1 MKRYRIVLLLP
12 AALLAIACSEETT
25 SPGMEVPQTILAARA
40 PSLTTVSLVV
50 TVSTADQAGNPYG
63 IQPDGQGVYTDGS
76 QNVQAVLDQY
86 GTFALNTNMFPKK
99 TAIRWV
105 SYDFNNPVDST
116 NTYRPS
122 PSNTRNFHFSTG
134 PSAYSPFTPI
144 QNLGVNGNPTSEC
157 IYMGNGI
164 SNSSAS
170 WRVSFH
176 KGQEDVSNGP
186 TAYAVVT
193 RTSVS
198 PAVWTITPAGSC
210 SPASNVASL
219 RSGDGTILY
228 GYYYIPFSFTLTAR

>member
-1 MKRYRIVLLLP
+1 MTRYRIVFLLP
-12 AALLAIACSEETT
+12 AALLTIACSDETT
-25 SPGMEVPQTILAARA
+25 SPDMGAPHTVSAARA
-40 PSLTTVSLVV
+40 PTLPTVSLVV
-50 TVSTADQAGNPYG
+50 TVSSADQAGNPYG
-63 IQPDGQGVYTDGS
+63 IQPDGQGVYTNGS
-76 QNVQAVLDQY
+76 QNVQAVLDQS
-86 GTFALNTNMFPKK
+86 GTFAFNTNTFAKK

-105 SYDFNNPVDST
+105 SYNFNTPVDST

-144 QNLGVNGNPTSEC
+144 QNLGANGNPTSEC

-164 SNSSAS
+164 SNSITS

-176 KGQEDVSNGP
+176 KGQEDLSDGP

-219 RSGDGTILY
+219 RSGDGAVLH
-228 GYYYIPFSFTLTAR
+228 GYYYIPFFLTLTAK